1 MKIEQIYTG
10 CLAHGAYYI
19 QSNGE
24 GAIIDPLR
32 EVGPYIEKAERDC
45 VSIKYVFETHF
56 HADFVSGHLD
66 LAARTGAAI
75 VFGPTAEPKF
85 AAHIAH
91 DGEQFKIGRATVIA
105 LHTPGHTLE
114 SVTYLLRDENGKDVA
129 IFTGDTLLLGDVGR
143 PDLAQKPGKITK
155 EELAGK
161 LYDSIQ
167 SKIIS
172 LRDDIVIYPGHGAGS
187 ACGKKMMSETA
198 DTLGH
203 QKKVN
208 YALRENITRNE
219 FIKEVLD
226 GQKNPP
232 AYFPENARLNKE
244 GYSPLNV
251 VVQKGLHPLPPDEF
265 EFVATETSAIV
276 LDTRDAETFAKG
288 FIPNSI
294 NIGIDGSFAL
304 WVGTLMP
311 GVSQPILIVADAGRE
326 EEVIMRLA
334 RIGFDHV
341 PGFLAGGFDSWRQSK
356 RDIDQIPCIS
366 ASEFVR
372 TNKYALQNVIDVR
385 TAEEFEAEHL
395 VQANNIPLDLLN
407 QNLAEI
413 DKNKSYYIYCAAG
426 YRSMIACSILK
437 ARGWENIVNINGGFK
452 SLVSSIKNTNTSLST
467 TK

>member
-19 QSNGE
+19 QSEGE
-24 GAIIDPLR
+24 AAIIDPLR

-66 LAARTGAAI
+66 LANRTGATI
-75 VFGPTAEPKF
+75 VFGPTAQPKF
-85 AAHIAH
+85 EAHIAH
-91 DGEQFKIGRATVIA
+91 DGEQFKIGGATIIV

-114 SVTYLLRDENGKDVA
+114 SVTYLIRDEQGSDVA
-129 IFTGDTLLLGDVGR
+129 IFSGDTLLLGDVGR
-143 PDLAQKPGKITK
+143 PDLAQKPGEITK
-155 EELAGK
+155 EQLAGK

-167 SKIIS
+167 SKILTLS
-172 LRDDIVIYPGHGAGS
+172 DDIIIYPGHGAGS
-187 ACGKKMMSETA
+187 ACGKKMMSETV

-203 QKKVN
+203 QRKVN
-208 YALRENITRNE
+208 YAIRAGITREE

-226 GQKNPP
+226 GQKTPP

-244 GYSPLNV
+244 GYSPLSAV
-251 VVQKGLHPLPPDEF
+251 IQKGMHELSADEF
-265 EFVATETSAIV
+265 EFVATEVGALV
-276 LDTRDAETFAKG
+276 LDTREAETFAKG

-294 NIGIDGSFAL
+294 NIGIDGNFAL

-311 GVSQPILIVADAGRE
+311 GTQQPILIVADPGRE
-326 EEVIMRLA
+326 QEVIMRLA

-341 PGFLAGGFDSWRQSK
+341 FGYLGGGFDSWRK
-356 RDIDQIPCIS
+356 ADRDIDMIPCIS
-366 ASEFVR
+366 TVEFIR
-372 TNKYALQNVIDVR
+372 LSKYAPQNVIDVR
-385 TAEEFEAEHL
+385 SADEYEAEHL

-407 QNLAEI
+407 KNLAEI

-437 ARGWENIVNINGGFK
+437 ARGWDNIVNINGGFK
-452 SLVSSIKNTNTSLST
+452 ALASSIKNTSTSLRT
-467 TK
+467 VK